1 MAVVVLDVS
10 YCIHETLFSVWYC
23 WLIVLQKAK
32 FSCVLFIFV
41 GGLVFFF
48 FIIHFRESF
57 LDKILRVP
65 SVKKVCFEVS
75 SHNVLEE
82 LQ

>member
-1 MAVVVLDVS
+1 MSAV
-10 YCIHETLFSVWYC
+10 HGTLFSVWYC

-41 GGLVFFF
+41 GGLVFCFKM
-48 FIIHFRESF
+48 HFRESF
-57 LDKILRVP
+57 LDKILLVP
-65 SVKKVCFEVS
+65 SAKKVCFEVS

-82 LQ
+82 L